1 MFEKHV
7 IKKIITVCANKIC
20 TKSATFITILSYIF
34 LAQNFRQYLEFLKLY
49 KFESIIVI
57 L

>member
-7 IKKIITVCANKIC
+7 IKKIIIVCTNKIC
-20 TKSATFITILSYIF
+20 TKSATFISILSYIF